1 MPVNWGLLNRADYEN
16 FDRVKE
22 MLVMYNTHERNAY
35 RGDTVAHSIL
45 VDLHTAIYSGVLT
58 RKQLEAVEMYCID
71 NLTMDDIGK
80 SLGIGKPRVFNRL
93 HGAIRNIQKILVSG
107 ELFSVDREQN
117 TP

>member
-58 RKQLEAVEMYCID
+58 RKQLEAVEMYCIY
-71 NLTMDDIGK
+71 NMTQEMIGVQ
-80 SLGIGKPRVFNRL
+80 LGISRQKVGTRVDRAVK
-93 HGAIRNIQKILVSG
+93 AIQSVLVSG
-107 ELFSVDREQN
+107 KLFV
-117 TP
+117 